1 LEEIKLEK
9 RIYCENHVAEY
20 PLVFTLQIGEGHI
33 LVIPWLSFINGTRNE
48 TDVCVELDIH
58 TSYEK
63 IGETVY
69 EMKEFILNDKWL
81 YSSRALKGKTAQ
93 YKYSRYKS
101 ISKIREHNIWLL
113 LENQNESKNSWRLR
127 RFDVKSKTD
136 GYNETLTLMTE
147 FGNAPDPYTL
157 GKAIM
162 DAYEEC
168 LVLKNSP
175 VIEASKENI
184 ITLMDDRKLCYIIP
198 DEDTFID
205 IGDVGATECYQAYAI
220 GDMDEPDG
228 YLVIESLADFE
239 EDMSKEHMLE
249 VLISED
255 EASSGRKVK
264 DYEYSYEEGSYG
276 KEGICRLRVEYRSK
290 TNHRIIYMIDK
301 ELGISMSLEN
311 MRKKKADKA
320 LSDALA
326 VLIESVNIEG

>member
-1 LEEIKLEK
+1 VLNL
-9 RIYCENHVAEY
+9 YCNYEDVGNAVYDMKSVIINNKWRSNHVA
-20 PLVFTLQIGEGHI
+20 
-33 LVIPWLSFINGTRNE
+33 
-48 TDVCVELDIH
+48 
-58 TSYEK
+58 
-63 IGETVY
+63 
-69 EMKEFILNDKWL
+69 
-81 YSSRALKGKTAQ
+81 LKNKMAFEAN
-93 YKYSRYKS
+93 SRYKTEKAMFKNNVL
-101 ISKIREHNIWLL
+101 IA
-113 LENQNESKNSWRLR
+113 LENKSEKNWRMS
-127 RFDVKSKTD
+127 RFDERHNPRKFQEHV
-136 GYNETLTLMTE
+136 TE
-147 FGNAPDPYTL
+147 IYEFDYDPDPYTL

-162 DAYEEC
+162 DAYEEG

-290 TNHRIIYMIDK
+290 TNHRIIYVIDK

-326 VLIESVNIEG
+326 VLIESVTFGVF